1 MPALLAATALAS
13 ASLVALPAA
22 APASAAPPV
31 YRLVGD
37 LQSELGCA
45 ADWLPECIDGEL
57 VASTIDGLFAG
68 EFSLPGGSYEFKV
81 LSGGTWDD
89 QAWGRAGA
97 TGPDAANIRLTVAGD
112 TTMTVV
118 FDEVSG
124 RTSIVPVDP
133 VAAPVEADAPAPVR
147 QPGSD
152 EQFYFVL
159 TDRFANGDPS
169 NDNGHIIVDGT
180 ASADRAVTGF
190 DPTDKGFYHGG
201 DIAGLRNNLDYIE
214 GLGTTA
220 IWLTPSFKN
229 NAVQGTGDDMS
240 AGYHGYWVTDFTQI
254 DPHLGTNAELDAL
267 IDDAHARG
275 MKVYFDIIAN
285 HTADIIDYK
294 EGVYTFRAPPEEP
307 YTPSIPA
314 GLETI
319 KQPTWLNDTSF
330 YNNRGNSTWEGPSV
344 ILGDFD
350 GLDDLDTSQQP
361 VVDGFIDIYT
371 FWAKSGIDGFRIDT
385 VKHVDFSFWEQWT
398 TAIKAATTDNPDFFM
413 FGEIYDAD
421 PSKLSPYVRGTD
433 MDSVLDFTYQSA
445 ASSYANGN
453 TAKGLQLLF
462 AGDDYYTTATK
473 NAYAL
478 PTFLGNHDMGRL
490 GFVVKDQPDALER
503 SELAHSLM
511 YLTRGQPVVYYGD
524 EQGFVG
530 SSGDG
535 KDKNARQSLFDS
547 QVPEFNNQVLL
558 DGSSGAGDHYSTS
571 GALYT
576 HIAELA
582 ALRTANPALSDGA
595 QIEQYVS
602 AGTGIYAFSRVD
614 TAAAAPVEY
623 VVAVNNA
630 TEEKTAE
637 LTALTPSAAFAPLYG
652 TTAGESS
659 DTDGTL
665 SVTVPALSAVVLVAG
680 SPITADTTAIAPTFT
695 TPTLGQG
702 LAGLQ
707 EITVDLGTE
716 RYAETSISY
725 RVAGASA
732 WTLLGTVDDGAPRL
746 FQDMSALAPGTVMEY
761 RAVVRDAA
769 GNLTQA
775 VTSASIGDDH
785 GTGTPVEVDPSDRLT
800 IPGSHGASMGCAGWD
815 PACFDAELLKGAN
828 GLYSGTFDVTAGTY
842 EHKYAFGGDWSNNF
856 GVGGV
861 HNSTTGNYSY
871 THPGGERT
879 FYFDP
884 ATKLGTS
891 VPAGSP
897 LYTLAGNFQ
906 TQLGCAADYSD
917 ACIGGELT
925 PGTDGT
931 YTYATDKL
939 TPGTYKAKAI
949 QDLSWDTS
957 FGDVSGA
964 DVTFTV
970 TAESPLVTFTFD
982 PVTSVLTAVA
992 AAPPVTEGPAPL
1004 RDVTVSIAG
1013 TVNTAMGCVANW
1025 KETCVEAELTNRT
1038 GSVFSQSFD
1047 LPAGTYEYKA
1057 VISHSWGE
1065 SYGLTRVSGGDNISF
1080 TLPTDATVTFVYDD
1094 ASHFVTHFFDG
1105 STQGR
1110 IAVAAGSFQ
1119 SEQGCAADWDP
1130 ACLASWLQNY
1140 DRDRKVYHLET
1151 DRLPAGTYDAKAV
1164 FGLTWDEAYPGGNVT
1179 FIVPTDWAKMIFRF
1193 DLELQELV
1201 IAADDSVPGDGDR
1214 AYWLDAQTLAI
1225 PTSALPA
1232 GADLADRT
1240 WTLHGAP
1247 TGGITVAEGAVTTPV
1262 GGVDL
1267 PLTLL
1272 DGGLPADLRAAYPHV
1287 AGYLALRL
1295 GDDVDAAQ
1303 VADVLTGELRLTQS
1317 GPDALE
1323 YSTGVQIAGVLDDQ
1337 FTVDAGRAL
1346 GATWAGAVPSLALWA
1361 PTAKSVTATVW
1372 PEGNGTATGEAVKV
1386 SATRQSDGTWT
1397 TPGQGS
1403 WKNAAYVYDVEVF
1416 VHSTGAVEHNVVTDP
1431 YSVGLTLNSKQSV
1444 LVDLADPAFAPTLW
1458 SQTPAPIVERD
1469 VDRSIYELHVRD
1481 FSITDTSVPEA
1492 ERGTYKAFTRD
1503 SAGMEHLRT
1512 LADAGMNTVHLLPT
1526 FDIATIEEDR
1536 SVQAVTG
1543 DLSGFAADS
1552 PAQQAAVTEIA
1563 DTDGFNWGYDPL
1575 HFQVA
1580 EGSYA
1585 TAGNQEGGARTA
1597 EFRSMVGALHGS
1609 GLQVV
1614 LDQVFNHTAASG
1626 QDDRSILDR
1635 VVPGYYHR
1643 LSATGSVETST
1654 CCENVATE
1662 NAMAE
1667 RLMVDSV
1674 VTWAR
1679 DYHVDGFRFDLMGH
1693 HSTSNMLAV
1702 RAGLDALTLADDGVD
1717 GSSIYLYGE
1726 GWNFGEIADNA
1737 RFTQATQGQLGG
1749 TGIGTFSDRLRDA
1762 VHGGSPVDGASLF
1775 QQGFG
1780 TGLGTDPNGLPARQ
1794 GDDSTVNDGSAEELA
1809 DLAHQSDLV
1818 RLGLAGNLR
1827 AYSFETSSGEVQRG
1841 DQIDYRGAPA
1851 GYADSPEEVVSYVD
1865 AHDNETLFD
1874 ILTLK
1879 LPLDTSM
1886 ADRVRMN
1893 TLSLATT
1900 ALSQTPSFWHAG
1912 TDLLRSK
1919 SLDRDS
1925 YNSGDHFNAIDWTGT
1940 QNNFG
1945 MGLPLEGKNGESWDV
1960 QGPLLA
1966 NPALKPATADITTAT
1981 QGAQDLLRLRYSTPL
1996 FRLGT
2001 GASIQEKVTFP
2012 GSGTGA
2018 VPGVIVMRVDDTV
2031 GADVDPAL
2039 AGMLVVFN
2047 ASPSAVT
2054 QTVDGL
2060 VGHEL
2065 TLSQVQTDGTDP
2077 VVRTTAWDA
2086 TAGQVTV
2093 PARTV
2098 AVLEEVQATDPVDPV
2113 DPVDP
2118 SAPTASVSLSATSVR
2133 PGETVTVTGSG
2144 FAPGE
2149 TVQVWIHSTPQLL
2162 AARVAGA
2169 DGTFTAAVTVPVDAT
2184 VGKHAIRVVGLTS
2197 ALEASAPLTVVAV
2210 VGGGGELGT
2219 TGFSPIIGV
2228 AGVLLLILGAGVYL
2242 TARNRR
2248 EELDTL

>member
-1 MPALLAATALAS
+1 M
-13 ASLVALPAA
+13 ALPPT
-22 APASAAPPV
+22 APAAAAPPV
-31 YRLVGD
+31 YRLVGS

-45 ADWLPECIDGEL
+45 ADWLPECTDGEL
-57 VASTIDGLFAG
+57 TASGVDGLFTG
-68 EFSLPGGSYEFKV
+68 EFDLPGGTYEFKV
-81 LSGGTWDD
+81 LSGDTWAD

-97 TGPDAANIRLTVAGD
+97 TGPDAANIRLTVAGP
-112 TTMTVV
+112 TALTFV
-118 FDEVSG
+118 FDEASG
-124 RTSIVPVDP
+124 RTSIVPVDD
-133 VAAPVEADAPAPVR
+133 VGAPTEADAPAPVR

-159 TDRFANGDPS
+159 TDRFANGDTS
-169 NDNGHIIVDGT
+169 NDNGHVTSGGV
-180 ASADRAVTGF
+180 ASTDREVTGF

-201 DIAGLRNNLDYIE
+201 DIAGLRSKLDYID

-229 NAVQGTGDDMS
+229 NPVQGTGADMS

-267 IDDAHARG
+267 IAEAHARG

-285 HTADIIDYK
+285 HTADIIDY
-294 EGVYTFRAPPEEP
+294 EGGVYTFRAPPEEP
-307 YTPSIPA
+307 YTPFIPV

-319 KQPTWLNDTSF
+319 KTPAWLNDTSV
-330 YNNRGNSTWEGPSV
+330 YNNRGNSTWDGPSV

-350 GLDDLDTSQQP
+350 GLDDIDTTQQT
-361 VVDGFIDIYT
+361 VVDGFIDIYSH
-371 FWAKSGIDGFRIDT
+371 WAKSGIDGFRIDT
-385 VKHVDFSFWEQWT
+385 VKHVDFSFWEEWT
-398 TAIKAATTDNPDFFM
+398 TAIKAATADNPDFFM

-421 PSKLSPYVRGTD
+421 PTKLSPYVRTTD
-433 MDSVLDFTYQSA
+433 MDSVLDFTYQAA
-445 ASSYANGN
+445 ASSFANGN

-490 GFVVKDQPDALER
+490 GFVIKDQPDALQR

-524 EQGFVG
+524 EQGFIG
-530 SSGDG
+530 SGGDG
-535 KDKNARQSLFDS
+535 KDKNSRQSLFDS
-547 QVPEFNNQVLL
+547 QVPEFRDQPLL

-571 GALYT
+571 APLYT
-576 HIAELA
+576 HIAEVA
-582 ALRTANPALSDGA
+582 ALRTAHPALSDGA
-595 QIEQYVS
+595 QIEQFVS
-602 AGTGIYAFSRVD
+602 AGTGVYAFSRVD
-614 TAAAAPVEY
+614 TTSAAPVEY
-623 VVAVNNA
+623 LVAVNNA
-630 TEEKTAE
+630 TTATTAE
-637 LTALTPSAAFAPLYG
+637 LTALTPSADFTSVYG
-652 TTAGESS
+652 EHAAVTSGA
-659 DTDGTL
+659 DGTV

-680 SPITADTTAIAPTFT
+680 TPLTADATPIAPEFI
-695 TPTLGQG
+695 TPTFGQG

-707 EITVDLGTE
+707 EISVDLGTD

-725 RVAGASA
+725 RVAGSTA
-732 WTLLGTVDDGAPRL
+732 WTLLGTVDTGAPRL
-746 FQDMSALAPGTVMEY
+746 FQDVSSLAAGTLVEY

-769 GNLTQA
+769 GALTQT

-785 GTGTPVEVDPSDRLT
+785 GAGLPVVVDPSDRLT
-800 IPGSHGASMGCAGWD
+800 VPGSHGASMGCANWAPG
-815 PACFDAELLKGAN
+815 CFDGEIFQGAN
-828 GLYSGTFDVTAGTY
+828 GIYSGTFAITAGTY

-871 THPGGERT
+871 THPGGDRT

-884 ATKLGTS
+884 VTKLGAS
-891 VPAGSP
+891 VPAGSA
-897 LYTLAGNFQ
+897 LYTLAGDFQ
-906 TQLGCAADYSD
+906 TQLGCATNFSD
-917 ACIGGELT
+917 ACLAGQLL
-925 PGTDGT
+925 PAADGT
-931 YTYATDKL
+931 YTYATTAL
-939 TPGTYKAKAI
+939 TPGTYKVKAI
-949 QDLSWDTS
+949 KNLSWDTS
-957 FGDVSGA
+957 FGDASGG

-982 PVTSVLTAVA
+982 PLTQILTAVA

-1013 TVNTAMGCVANW
+1013 TVNLAMGCTANW
-1025 KETCVEAELTNRT
+1025 KETCVEAELTARS
-1038 GSVFSQSFD
+1038 GSVYSQSFN

-1057 VISHSWGE
+1057 VIDHSWSE
-1065 SYGLTRVSGGDNISF
+1065 SYGVTRISGGDNISF
-1080 TLPTDATVTFVYDD
+1080 TLPADATVTFVYDD
-1094 ASHFVTHFFDG
+1094 SSHFVTHFFPG

-1110 IAVAAGSFQ
+1110 IAVVAGSMQ
-1119 SEQGCAADWDP
+1119 SEQGCAGDWDP
-1130 ACLASWLQNY
+1130 TCMASWLQNY
-1140 DRDRKVYHLET
+1140 ERDGKVYLLET
-1151 DRLPAGTYDAKAV
+1151 DRLPAGTYEAKAA
-1164 FGLTWDEAYPGGNVT
+1164 FGLSWDEAYPGSNVVFT
-1179 FIVPTDWAKMIFRF
+1179 VPTDWATMIFRF
-1193 DLELQELV
+1193 DSETGLFT
-1201 IAADDSVPGDGDR
+1201 IAADDSVPGAGDQ
-1214 AYWLDAQTLAI
+1214 AYWLDATTLAL
-1225 PTSALPA
+1225 PTSAVPA
-1232 GADLADRT
+1232 GADLAART

-1247 TGGITVAEGAVTTPV
+1247 TGGITVAEGVVTTPA
-1262 GGVDL
+1262 GGSEL

-1272 DGGLPADLRAAYPHV
+1272 DGGLSADLRAAYPHV

-1295 GDDVDAAQ
+1295 GDDVDAAA
-1303 VADVLTGELRLTQS
+1303 VAELLTGQLRLTQS

-1323 YSTGVQIAGVLDDQ
+1323 FSTGVQIAGVLDDV
-1337 FTVDAGRAL
+1337 FAVSADRTL
-1346 GATWAGAVPSLALWA
+1346 GATWSAGTPTLTLWA
-1361 PTAKSVTATVW
+1361 PTAKSVTTTVW
-1372 PEGNGTATGEAVKV
+1372 PHGGGAATGEALRVP
-1386 SATRQSDGTWT
+1386 ATRQSDGTWV
-1397 TPGQGS
+1397 TPGAAG
-1403 WKNAAYVYDVEVF
+1403 WKGAAYVYDVEVF

-1431 YSVGLTLNSKQSV
+1431 YSTGLTVNSQQSV
-1444 LVDLADPAFAPTLW
+1444 LVDLADPAFAPTVW
-1458 SQTPAPIVERD
+1458 ADTPAPIIERD

-1481 FSITDTSVPEA
+1481 FSITDTTVPAA

-1503 SAGMEHLRT
+1503 SAGMKHLRT
-1512 LADAGMNTVHLLPT
+1512 LADAGLNTIHLLPT

-1536 SVQAVTG
+1536 AAQAVTG
-1543 DLSGFAADS
+1543 DLTGFAPDS
-1552 PAQQAAVTEIA
+1552 TEQQAAVSEIA
-1563 DTDGFNWGYDPL
+1563 DQDGFNWGYDPL

-1585 TAGNQEGGARTA
+1585 TTGNQVGGARTA

-1626 QDDRSILDR
+1626 QDATSILDR

-1662 NAMAE
+1662 NAMAQ

-1693 HSTSNMLAV
+1693 HSRENMLAV
-1702 RAGLDALTLADDGVD
+1702 RAALDALTLAEDGVD

-1726 GWNFGEIADNA
+1726 GWNFGEIANNA

-1775 QQGFG
+1775 EQGFG
-1780 TGLGTDPNGLPARQ
+1780 TGLGTDPNGRPARL
-1794 GDDSTVNDGSAEELA
+1794 GDESTVNDGSAEELA
-1809 DLAHQSDLV
+1809 GLAHQSDLV

-1827 AYSFETSSGEVQRG
+1827 AYTFETSSGEVLRG
-1841 DQIDYRGAPA
+1841 DEIDYRGAPA
-1851 GYADSPEEVVSYVD
+1851 GYADSPEEVVTYVD

-1879 LPLDTSM
+1879 LPVDTSM

-1893 TLSLATT
+1893 TLSLATA

-1945 MGLPLEGKNGESWDV
+1945 VGLPVEEKNGDKWSL
-1960 QGPLLA
+1960 QAPLLA
-1966 NPALKPATADITTAT
+1966 NAALKPATADITAAT
-1981 QGAQDLLRLRYSTPL
+1981 LGAQDLLRLRYSTPL

-2001 GASIQEKVTFP
+2001 GALIEEKVSFP
-2012 GSGTGA
+2012 GSGADAT
-2018 VPGVIVMRVDDTV
+2018 PGVIVMRVDDTV

-2047 ASPSAVT
+2047 ASPDAVT

-2060 VGHEL
+2060 VGHNL
-2065 TLSQVQTDGTDP
+2065 TLSEVQADGADA
-2077 VVRTTAWDA
+2077 VVRTTVWNA
-2086 TAGQVTV
+2086 TTGQVTV

-2098 AVLEEVQATDPVDPV
+2098 AVLEEAQPKKPVDPV
-2113 DPVDP
+2113 NPVDP
-2118 SAPTASVSLSATSVR
+2118 TTPAEPPASTPSVSLSATSAR
-2133 PGETVTVTGSG
+2133 PGDSITVTGSG
-2144 FAPGE
+2144 FGAGE

-2162 AARVAGA
+2162 VARVADA
-2169 DGTFTAAVTVPVDAT
+2169 SGTISAAVTIPSDTPVGA
-2184 VGKHAIRVVGLTS
+2184 HSIRAVGLTS
-2197 ALEASAPLTVVAV
+2197 DLEASAALKVVAV
-2210 VGGGGELGT
+2210 AGGGGALGA
-2219 TGFSPIIGV
+2219 TGFSPIMAVVG
-2228 AGVLLLILGAGVYL
+2228 GLLLALGAGVYL
-2242 TARNRR
+2242 VARRRR
-2248 EELDTL
+2248 EELDTLDAL

>member
-1 MPALLAATALAS
+1 MAATALLGT
-13 ASLVALPAA
+13 SLVALPAA
-22 APASAAPPV
+22 SPAAAAPPV

-45 ADWLPECIDGEL
+45 DDWLPGCADGEL
-57 VASTIDGLFAG
+57 VASGVDGLFTG
-68 EFSLPGGSYEFKV
+68 EVDLPGGAYEFKV

-97 TGPDAANIRLTVAGD
+97 TGPDAANIRLTLAGD
-112 TTMTVV
+112 ARLTVV
-118 FDEVSG
+118 FDEATG

-133 VAAPVEADAPAPVR
+133 VAAPAEADAPDPVR
-147 QPGSD
+147 QQGGD

-159 TDRFANGDPS
+159 TDRFANGDTANDHGYVTSGGAPS
-169 NDNGHIIVDGT
+169 T
-180 ASADRAVTGF
+180 DRAVTGF
-190 DPTDKGFYHGG
+190 DPADKGFYHGG

-229 NAVQGTGDDMS
+229 NPVQGTGADMS

-254 DPHLGTNAELDAL
+254 DPHLGTNAELDLL
-267 IDDAHARG
+267 IDEAHAKG

-285 HTADIIDYK
+285 HTADIIDYT
-294 EGVYTFRAPPEEP
+294 EGIYTFRAPPEGP
-307 YTPSIPA
+307 YTPFIPI
-314 GLETI
+314 GLENV
-319 KQPTWLNDTSF
+319 KQPAWLNDPSH
-330 YNNRGNSTWEGPSV
+330 YNNRGNSTWDGPSV

-350 GLDDLDTSQQP
+350 GLDDLDTSQQS
-361 VVDGFIDIYT
+361 VVDGFVDIYS

-398 TAIKAATTDNPDFFM
+398 TGIKAATGNPEFFM

-421 PSKLSPYVRGTD
+421 PTKLSPYVRTTD

-473 NAYAL
+473 NAHAL

-490 GFVVKDQPDALER
+490 GYVIKDQPDALQR

-524 EQGFVG
+524 EQGFIG
-530 SSGDG
+530 SGGDG

-547 QVPEFNNQVLL
+547 QVPEFRDQLLL
-558 DGSSGAGDHYSTS
+558 DGSSGAGDHYSTT
-571 GALYT
+571 APLYT

-582 ALRTANPALSDGA
+582 TLRTAHPALSDGA
-595 QIEQYVS
+595 QIEQFVS
-602 AGTGIYAFSRVD
+602 AGTGVYAFSRVD
-614 TAAAAPVEY
+614 TAATAPVEY
-623 VVAVNNA
+623 LVAVNNA
-630 TEEKTAE
+630 TEATTAE
-637 LTALTPSAAFAPLYG
+637 LTALTPSASFTPLYG
-652 TTAGESS
+652 TADAVTSAA
-659 DTDGTL
+659 DGTV

-680 SPITADTTAIAPTFT
+680 SPLTADAAPITPEFT
-695 TPTLGQG
+695 TPALGQG

-707 EITVDLGTE
+707 EIAVDLGTE

-725 RVAGASA
+725 RVAGAA
-732 WTLLGTVDDGAPRL
+732 GWTLLGTVDTATPRL
-746 FQDMSALAPGTVMEY
+746 FHDVSSLAAGTLVEY

-769 GNLTQA
+769 GALTQT
-775 VTSASIGDDH
+775 VVSASIGDDH
-785 GTGTPVEVDPSDRLT
+785 GAGTPVVVDPSDRLT
-800 IPGSHGASMGCAGWD
+800 VPGSHGASMGCASWAPG
-815 PACFDAELLKGAN
+815 CFGGELVQGAN
-828 GLYSGTFDVTAGTY
+828 GLYSGTFAITAGTY
-842 EHKYAFGGDWSNNF
+842 EHKYAFGGDWSDNY

-871 THPGGERT
+871 THPGGDRT

-884 ATKLGTS
+884 ATKLGAS
-891 VPAGSP
+891 VPAGAP
-897 LYTLAGNFQ
+897 LYTLAGDFQ
-906 TQLGCAADYSD
+906 TQLGCAADFSD
-917 ACIGGELT
+917 ACLGAQLLAAA
-925 PGTDGT
+925 DGT
-931 YTYATDKL
+931 YTYATDAL
-939 TPGTYKAKAI
+939 APGPYKVKAI
-949 QDLSWDTS
+949 RDLSWDTS
-957 FGDVSGA
+957 YGDASGA

-982 PVTSVLTAVA
+982 PLSGVLTAA
-992 AAPPVTEGPAPL
+992 TAAPPVTDGPTPL
-1004 RDVTVSIAG
+1004 RDVTVSVAG
-1013 TVNTAMGCVANW
+1013 TVNLAMGCSANW
-1025 KETCVEAELTNRT
+1025 QETCVAAELTERS

-1057 VISHSWGE
+1057 VIDHSWNE
-1065 SYGLTRVSGGDNISF
+1065 NYGVTRVSGGDNISF
-1080 TLPTDATVTFVYDD
+1080 TLPAAATVTFVYDD
-1094 ASHFVTHFFDG
+1094 SSHFVTHFFPG

-1110 IAVAAGSFQ
+1110 IAVVAGSMQ
-1119 SEQGCAADWDP
+1119 SELGCAADWDP

-1140 DRDRKVYHLET
+1140 ERDGGVYQLET
-1151 DRLPAGTYDAKAV
+1151 DRLPQGTYEAKAA
-1164 FGLTWDEAYPGGNVT
+1164 FGLSWDEAYPGDDVVFT
-1179 FIVPTDWAKMIFRF
+1179 VPTDWATMVFRF
-1193 DLELQELV
+1193 DSATGLFTV
-1201 IAADDSVPGDGDR
+1201 AADDSVPGDGDQ
-1214 AYWLDAQTLAI
+1214 AYWLDAQTLAV

-1232 GADLADRT
+1232 GADLATRT

-1247 TGGITVAEGAVTTPV
+1247 TGGITVADGVVTTPA
-1262 GGVDL
+1262 GGADL

-1272 DGGLPADLRAAYPHV
+1272 DGGLPADLREAFPHV

-1295 GDDVDAAQ
+1295 GGEVDAAA
-1303 VADVLTGELRLTQS
+1303 VAELLTGQLRVTQS
-1317 GPDALE
+1317 GPQGLE
-1323 YSTGVQIAGVLDDQ
+1323 FSTGVQIAGVVDDV
-1337 FTVDAGRAL
+1337 FAVSADRTL
-1346 GATWAGAVPSLALWA
+1346 GATWSAGTPSLTLWA
-1361 PTAKSVTATVW
+1361 PTAKSVTTTVW
-1372 PEGNGTATGEAVKV
+1372 PDGDGAVTGDPVRVA
-1386 SATRQSDGTWT
+1386 ATRASDGTWS
-1397 TPGQGS
+1397 TPGEAS
-1403 WKNAAYVYDVEVF
+1403 WKDAAYVYDVEVF

-1431 YSVGLTLNSKQSV
+1431 YSTGLTVNSTHSV
-1444 LVDLADPAFAPTLW
+1444 LVDLADPAFAPTVW
-1458 SQTPAPIVERD
+1458 SGTPAPIIERD

-1481 FSITDTSVPEA
+1481 FSITDESVPEA

-1503 SAGMEHLRT
+1503 SAGMKHLRT
-1512 LADAGMNTVHLLPT
+1512 LAEAGLNTVHLLPT

-1536 SVQAVTG
+1536 AAQAVTG
-1543 DLSGFAADS
+1543 DLSGFAPDS
-1552 PAQQAAVTEIA
+1552 TEQQAAVAAIA
-1563 DTDGFNWGYDPL
+1563 DEDGFNWGYDPL

-1585 TAGNQEGGARTA
+1585 TAGNQVGGARTA

-1626 QDDRSILDR
+1626 QVARSVLDR

-1643 LSATGSVETST
+1643 LSATGTVETST

-1662 NAMAE
+1662 NAMAQ

-1693 HSTSNMLAV
+1693 HSRENMLAV
-1702 RAGLDALTLADDGVD
+1702 RAALDALTLADDGVD
-1717 GSSIYLYGE
+1717 GASIYLYGE

-1775 QQGFG
+1775 EQGFG
-1780 TGLGTDPNGLPARQ
+1780 TGLGTDPNGRPARQ
-1794 GDDSTVNDGSAEELA
+1794 GDESTVNDGSAEELEG
-1809 DLAHQSDLV
+1809 LAHQSDLV

-1827 AYSFETSSGEVQRG
+1827 EFSFQTSSGQVQRG
-1841 DQIDYRGAPA
+1841 DEIDYRGAPA
-1851 GYADSPEEVVSYVD
+1851 GYADSPEEVVTYVD

-1879 LPLDTSM
+1879 LPVDTSM

-1893 TLSLATT
+1893 TLSLATA

-1945 MGLPLEGKNGESWDV
+1945 VGLPGEGKNGDKWAV

-1966 NPALKPATADITTAT
+1966 NPALKPATADITAATAS
-1981 QGAQDLLRLRYSTPL
+1981 AQDLLRLRYSTPL

-2001 GASIQEKVTFP
+2001 GALIQEKVTFP
-2012 GSGTGA
+2012 GSGADAT
-2018 VPGVIVMRVDDTV
+2018 PGVIVMRVDDTV

-2047 ASPSAVT
+2047 ASPEAVT
-2054 QTVDGL
+2054 ETVEPL
-2060 VGHEL
+2060 IGHEL
-2065 TLSQVQTDGTDP
+2065 TLSQVQADGADP
-2077 VVRTTAWDA
+2077 VVRSTTWDA
-2086 TAGQVTV
+2086 STGQVTV

-2098 AVLEEVQATDPVDPV
+2098 AVLDEAQATTPVDPPTPT
-2113 DPVDP
+2113 DPTDLE
-2118 SAPTASVSLSATSVR
+2118 ASISLSESSVR
-2133 PGETVTVTGSG
+2133 PGDSITVSGTG

-2149 TVQVWIHSTPQLL
+2149 TVQVWIRSTPQLL
-2162 AARVAGA
+2162 VAQVA
-2169 DGTFTAAVTVPVDAT
+2169 DANGSISVTVTVPLGT
-2184 VGKHAIRVVGLTS
+2184 EVGEHSIRVVGLTS
-2197 ALEASAPLTVVAV
+2197 AREASAPLRVVAV
-2210 VGGGGELGT
+2210 VGGPGGLGA
-2219 TGFSPIIGV
+2219 TGFSPVIALLG
-2228 AGVLLLILGAGVYL
+2228 GLLLVAGAGVYL
-2242 TARNRR
+2242 VARRR
-2248 EELDTL
+2248 SAASRARSVC